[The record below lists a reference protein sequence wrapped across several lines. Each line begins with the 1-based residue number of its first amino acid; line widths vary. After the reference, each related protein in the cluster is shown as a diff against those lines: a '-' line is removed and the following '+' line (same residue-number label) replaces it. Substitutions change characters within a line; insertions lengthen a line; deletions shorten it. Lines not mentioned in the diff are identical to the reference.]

1 MNTLPTDQQ
10 LIDYSGEHLL
20 HELNMF
26 WQLAQA
32 IPTSEPGKP
41 SFTLSVL
48 LESFAIH
55 LRNLI
60 EFFYY
65 PPKQKYVRAHDF
77 FDKPTDWE
85 QKMTTPVKKA
95 LQRANEEVE
104 HLTHGRKNGTPPDK
118 VWDTD
123 ELLKAI
129 DTVAREFAAR
139 ASNKKLHS
147 SVREFFTPE
156 QRDVSVARQARDVL
170 QRRSTDH
177 HLDLQLGA
185 VSFLLSGPNFTTCPY
200 CLRPGSQG
208 FRGRFARL
216 VTKAACMH
224 ETLDPTGSSSAP
236 ESQNFPTISYR
247 FSSRKGVRMDVAEA
261 RKGSSYAKHC
271 ILLIPLAAGNG
282 FKKIPLPAPRSNAF
296 TKQLGSVVS

>member
-1 MNTLPTDQQ
+1 MNTFPTDQQ

-32 IPTSEPGKP
+32 IPNSEPSKP

-77 FDKPTDWE
+77 FDKPTDWK

-95 LQRANEEVE
+95 RQRANEEVN
-104 HLTHGRKNGTPPDK
+104 HLTHGRKNGTPPEK
-118 VWDTD
+118 SWNTD

-129 DTVAREFAAR
+129 ETVASEFAAK
-139 ASNKKLHS
+139 ASNKKLHPK
-147 SVREFFTPE
+147 VREFLKLTSRE
-156 QRDVSVARQARDVL
+156 MLVWLGKNATYSNVAAQIIT
-170 QRRSTDH
+170 ST
-177 HLDLQLGA
+177 
-185 VSFLLSGPNFTTCPY
+185 SSSG
-200 CLRPGSQG
+200 G
-208 FRGRFARL
+208 L
-216 VTKAACMH
+216 VT
-224 ETLDPTGSSSAP
+224 P
-236 ESQNFPTISYR
+236 
-247 FSSRKGVRMDVAEA
+247 
-261 RKGSSYAKHC
+261 
-271 ILLIPLAAGNG
+271 
-282 FKKIPLPAPRSNAF
+282 
-296 TKQLGSVVS
+296 